1 MASGPERWPVR
12 GGVRRVFPQ
21 TGWGLEH
28 ASRQLP
34 IRLAPGETAAD
45 VARVTP
51 GLRKAYLQ
59 TAYVVRAPQGV
70 HALRIGARHAA
81 FDAEL
86 EAAGAQCWAVIT
98 AWNPGSRLRSADEN
112 AAAQRALLQTLS
124 EQTLVAWAA
133 EGKADG
139 GGWREESACVL
150 DVEPAAAVAL
160 GRKFGQLAVVV
171 GQRKGAAQLLA
182 VTVA

>member
-1 MASGPERWPVR
+1 
-12 GGVRRVFPQ
+12 
-21 TGWGLEH
+21 
-28 ASRQLP
+28 
-34 IRLAPGETAAD
+34 
-45 VARVTP
+45 VTP

-70 HALRIGARHAA
+70 HALRIGSLHAA

-86 EAAGAQCWAVIT
+86 EAAGVRCWAVLT
-98 AWNPGSRLRSADEN
+98 AWNPGSRLRPAEEN
-112 AAAQRALLQTLS
+112 AAPQRALLQAIS
-124 EQTLVAWAA
+124 ELGLVAWAA

-150 DVEPAAAVAL
+150 DMEPAAAVAL
-160 GRKFGQLAVVV
+160 GRSFGQLAVVV
-171 GQRKGAAQLLA
+171 GQRTGAAHLLP

>member
-1 MASGPERWPVR
+1 
-12 GGVRRVFPQ
+12 
-21 TGWGLEH
+21 
-28 ASRQLP
+28 
-34 IRLAPGETAAD
+34 
-45 VARVTP
+45 VTP

-59 TAYVVRAPQGV
+59 TQYVVRAPQGV
-70 HALRIGARHAA
+70 HSLRIGALHAA

-98 AWNPGSRLRSADEN
+98 AWNPGSRLRPAEEN
-112 AAAQRALLQTLS
+112 ATAQSALLQAICDVG
-124 EQTLVAWAA
+124 LVAWAA

-139 GGWREESACVL
+139 GGWREESACIL
-150 DVEPAAAVAL
+150 GMEPAAAVAL

-171 GQRKGAAQLLA
+171 GLRNGAPQLLA